1 VSAARTARQ
10 AGLATCHACHLLSR
24 LPARGHAEGV
34 ACPRCG
40 AALHSRKV
48 DSVGRTWALLIA
60 SVVCFIPA
68 NLFPMTVVH
77 AVGQTQGD
85 TILSGVIYFVQSG
98 MWPIA
103 LVIFVASVFV
113 PLMKMVILTLLLVT
127 VRRRSRWR
135 PLDRTRL
142 YRLIEVVG
150 RWSMVDVYVV
160 TLLVAL
166 IKLGAVASMDAGPAA
181 PFFAAVVV
189 LTMLAAESFDPRLI
203 WDYMEDTD
211 GEP

>member
-1 VSAARTARQ
+1 VR
-10 AGLATCHACHLLSR
+10 
-24 LPARGHAEGV
+24 
-34 ACPRCG
+34 
-40 AALHSRKV
+40 
-48 DSVGRTWALLIA
+48 RTWALLLA
-60 SVVCFIPA
+60 SAICFIPA

-85 TILSGVIYFVQSG
+85 TILSGVIYFVQTG

-113 PLMKMVILTLLLVT
+113 PLMKMTILCLLLVT
-127 VRRRSRWR
+127 VQRRSRWR

-142 YRLIEVVG
+142 YRLVELVG

-160 TLLVAL
+160 TLLVAML
-166 IKLGAVASMDAGPAA
+166 KLGVVVSMDAGPAA

-189 LTMLAAESFDPRLI
+189 LSMLAAENFDPRLI
-203 WDYMEDTD
+203 WDYMEEPD